1 MVNPESEQKPSWMP
15 DDTLSGQQ
23 LVHVSS
29 EEYDWLSR
37 KLDEEPREI
46 PELTELFSE
55 PSVFES

>member
-15 DDTLSGQQ
+15 DDTLAGQQ

-29 EEYDWLSR
+29 EEYDWLSG